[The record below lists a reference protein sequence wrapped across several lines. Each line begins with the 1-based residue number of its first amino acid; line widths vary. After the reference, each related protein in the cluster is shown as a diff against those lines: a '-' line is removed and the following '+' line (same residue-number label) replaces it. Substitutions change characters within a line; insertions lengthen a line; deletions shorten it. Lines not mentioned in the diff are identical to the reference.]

1 MGIVVSKVIR
11 GGVRRKR
18 RNVHQM
24 IIISC
29 IKEKYLIPT
38 IIMVAIPCEKDSIQV
53 IEQIKRYEKLG
64 YDEYAFWIDSG
75 MSFKRKKES
84 LERFINEVMP
94 AFN

>member
-1 MGIVVSKVIR
+1 LTIGTSK
-11 GGVRRKR
+11 
-18 RNVHQM
+18 
-24 IIISC
+24 S
-29 IKEKYLIPT
+29 
-38 IIMVAIPCEKDSIQV
+38 V

>member
-1 MGIVVSKVIR
+1 MAANKLMSPDNMQRDLTIGTSK
-11 GGVRRKR
+11 
-18 RNVHQM
+18 
-24 IIISC
+24 S
-29 IKEKYLIPT
+29 
-38 IIMVAIPCEKDSIQV
+38 V

>member
-1 MGIVVSKVIR
+1 MAHGFKIKRPVQQGQIKALSKEELAANKLMSPENMQR
-11 GGVRRKR
+11 D
-18 RNVHQM
+18 
-24 IIISC
+24 
-29 IKEKYLIPT
+29 LT
-38 IIMVAIPCEKDSIQV
+38 IGTSKSV